1 MATGYHLNVGVVS
14 RGQGQSVIA
23 KAAYNAREKLTE
35 ERTGEVKD
43 YTRKQDRAVWSGL
56 FVDKSAPAWAH
67 DREKLWNAADA
78 FEKRKDAQIA
88 YNVIAALPHEL
99 TDRQREF
106 IVKDFAR
113 EQFLRRGVA
122 ADVHIH
128 EPSAEGDDRNHHVH
142 MLVSMRE
149 MTPEGFGK
157 RRVLTWE
164 DKEQNLAR
172 WREQWAERCAKELEK
187 AGHTQEAERWRE
199 GHRDLEHQRRA
210 ALERGDTAFAET
222 LKDRQ
227 ATKHRGPA
235 VDAMERRGKSTE
247 RGDQHRETVTAA
259 QETAKLKRELAA
271 IERQIAALEHG
282 VTATRPTPR
291 KTSAYAKA
299 SADTRAGQTR
309 PQPAPGRFQEAA
321 RETTAPRPATPRE
334 VPIPARP
341 SREANDNR
349 PLKEAAVTMGRA
361 GVRTGRR
368 AGRQAVKVGG
378 AALHAITSAL
388 ESLFAPPTP
397 KTAEQIKDDQ
407 RRAESAANDAGS
419 AWDRYARTEDY
430 ERHEAAEREAAARR
444 QRESDEWR
452 KRQERER
459 ER

>member
-23 KAAYNAREKLTE
+23 KAAYNAREEMTE

-56 FVDKSAPAWAH
+56 FVDKAAPAWAH

-88 YNVIAALPHEL
+88 YNVIASLPHQL

-128 EPSAEGDDRNHHVH
+128 EPSAQGDDRNHHVH

-172 WREQWAERCAKELEK
+172 WREQWAERCARELEK
-187 AGHTQEAERWRE
+187 AGYTQEADRWRA
-199 GHRDLEHQRRA
+199 GHRDLEHQRQA
-210 ALERGDTAFAET
+210 ALERGDLAYAET

-235 VDAMERRGKSTE
+235 VDAMERRGKTTE
-247 RGDQHRETVTAA
+247 RGEQHRETFTTR
-259 QETAKLKRELAA
+259 QETAKLKAELAIIELQIAA
-271 IERQIAALEHG
+271 IERG
-282 VTATRPTPR
+282 ATRSGPR
-291 KTSAYAKA
+291 E
-299 SADTRAGQTR
+299 TRAGGQTR
-309 PQPAPGRFQEAA
+309 PQPAAARFQEAA
-321 RETTAPRPATPRE
+321 RAATKPIRE
-334 VPIPARP
+334 VQPTVVQPAGIIRDKAP
-341 SREANDNR
+341 ANDNTR
-349 PLKEAAVTMGRA
+349 PLAQSAFTMGRV
-361 GVRTGRR
+361 GVR
-368 AGRQAVKVGG
+368 AGRKAVMVGG
-378 AALHAITSAL
+378 AALHAIASAL

-397 KTAEQIKDDQ
+397 KTAAQIDEE
-407 RRAESAANDAGS
+407 RR
-419 AWDRYARTEDY
+419 
-430 ERHEAAEREAAARR
+430 RHEAAANENESAFAKYARDTEHERARLNREDERRRGIEREQYERL
-444 QRESDEWR
+444 
-452 KRQERER
+452 ERER
-459 ER
+459 GGRER

>member
-1 MATGYHLNVGVVS
+1 MATGYHLNAGVVS

-56 FVDKSAPAWAH
+56 FVDKAAPAWAH

-88 YNVIAALPHEL
+88 YNFIAALPHQL

-157 RRVLTWE
+157 RRVLAWE
-164 DKEQNLAR
+164 DREQNLAR
-172 WREQWAERCAKELEK
+172 WRTQWAERCAKELEK

-199 GHRDLEHQRRA
+199 GHRDLEQQRRA

-235 VDAMERRGKSTE
+235 VDAMERRGKTTE
-247 RGDQHRETVTAA
+247 RGDQHRETVTAQ

-282 VTATRPTPR
+282 VTAIRSTPR
-291 KTSAYAKA
+291 E
-299 SADTRAGQTR
+299 TRAGQTR
-309 PQPAPGRFQEAA
+309 PQPAAARFQEAA
-321 RETTAPRPATPRE
+321 RATTQRTQE
-334 VPIPARP
+334 VQPQARP
-341 SREANDNR
+341 VANDNR

-378 AALHAITSAL
+378 AALHAIASAL

-397 KTAEQIKDDQ
+397 RTGAQIEDEQ
-407 RRAESAANDAGS
+407 RRAASAANDQDAS
-419 AWDRYARTEDY
+419 WERYRRNEDY

-444 QRESDEWR
+444 QRENDEWR

>member
-56 FVDKSAPAWAH
+56 FVDKAAPAWAH
-67 DREKLWNAADA
+67 DRGKLWNAADA

-88 YNVIAALPHEL
+88 YNVIASLPHHL

-113 EQFLRRGVA
+113 EQFLRRGVV

-164 DKEQNLAR
+164 DREQNLAR
-172 WREQWAERCAKELEK
+172 WRELWAERCAKELEK

-210 ALERGDTAFAET
+210 ALERGDTAYAET
-222 LKDRQ
+222 LKSRQ

-235 VDAMERRGKSTE
+235 VDAMERRGKTTE
-247 RGDQHRETVTAA
+247 RGDWHRESVTAA
-259 QETAKLKRELAA
+259 QETAKLKRELAM
-271 IERQIAALEHG
+271 IERQIAAIERG
-282 VTATRPTPR
+282 ATRPGE
-291 KTSAYAKA
+291 A
-299 SADTRAGQTR
+299 RAGQTR
-309 PQPAPGRFQEAA
+309 PEQPTAA
-321 RETTAPRPATPRE
+321 RFPAAARATTIRGKAAQTRPA
-334 VPIPARP
+334 
-341 SREANDNR
+341 ANDNR
-349 PLKEAAVTMGRA
+349 PRA
-361 GVRTGRR
+361 GAV
-368 AGRQAVKVGG
+368 AGRGLGMATKAVEKT
-378 AALHAITSAL
+378 LSAL
-388 ESLFAPPTP
+388 ADGIASLFAPPTP
-397 KTAEQIKDDQ
+397 KGPAQIEEDE
-407 RRAESAANDAGS
+407 RRAASAANDH
-419 AWDRYARTEDY
+419 DRVWEQYLRATEHERAKAREQDEARQQQTVREQY
-430 ERHEAAEREAAARR
+430 ERLQRERGGR
-444 QRESDEWR
+444 QR
-452 KRQERER
+452 
-459 ER
+459 

>member
-56 FVDKSAPAWAH
+56 FVDKAAPAWAH

-88 YNVIAALPHEL
+88 YNVIASLPHQL

-128 EPSAEGDDRNHHVH
+128 EPSAQGDDRNHHVH

-164 DKEQNLAR
+164 DREQNLAR
-172 WREQWAERCAKELEK
+172 WRELWAERCARELEK

-235 VDAMERRGKSTE
+235 VDAMERRGKTTE
-247 RGDQHRETVTAA
+247 RGEQHRETVTAQ
-259 QETAKLKRELAA
+259 QETAKLKRELAV

-282 VTATRPTPR
+282 VTVIRPPR
-291 KTSAYAKA
+291 E
-299 SADTRAGQTR
+299 TRAGGQTR
-309 PQPAPGRFQEAA
+309 PQPAPARFQEAA
-321 RETTAPRPATPRE
+321 RETTAPRPTPR
-334 VPIPARP
+334 PA
-341 SREANDNR
+341 ANDNIR
-349 PLKEAAVTMGRA
+349 PAVALGKAASTGKAAISRGTHAAAKVA
-361 GVRTGRR
+361 GTGI
-368 AGRQAVKVGG
+368 KVVLD
-378 AALHAITSAL
+378 AAASMF
-388 ESLFAPPTP
+388 ESLFAPPAPRTE
-397 KTAEQIKDDQ
+397 AQIDEDRKRQ
-407 RRAESAANDAGS
+407 ESAANDADR
-419 AWDRYARTEDY
+419 AWARYARTEDY
-430 ERHEAAEREAAARR
+430 ERHEERQREATAQR
-444 QRESDEWR
+444 QRESDDWR